1 MEVFIIKMAA
11 FLRPLFFIEIEQKN
25 LFDLAAI
32 GIFLV
37 LAIAFLSNTALRQS
51 IRITAVDFIIFFFT
65 AWSLICYLIYFEKG
79 DIRELAKLIIPL
91 LTYVV
96 AKNVLRDKSQYQAM
110 LGWMIAGFVVP
121 VILSAL
127 LIVSGKGIEV
137 MGSSKIVNYWTGI
150 ARWQGAYAGSHNLG
164 HNMVFLFFLMTVYMH
179 MARTASTGGP
189 QPFALGKRVLF
200 LVLGTAALYSLLMSQ
215 VRTTIVG
222 LFVFLT
228 YYLYVFNKR
237 LLLLGGVTAIVVFAV
252 MFPVIKPFL
261 FPDLVMMEKEDGLM
275 IESFG
280 SGRPSI
286 WADNLAYFSAL
297 PLDRQLTGVGVGNNE
312 ASSQGLDSHNDYLD
326 VLVGTGI
333 VGFLLFMMLQVA
345 LLRAILK
352 LERRDRYVYL
362 SIFAAVFVMSFVSNS
377 YVNRFG
383 LAQMYYLLLVYVEM
397 PKRKEIVSVEART
410 VESRV

>member
-11 FLRPLFFIEIEQKN
+11 FLRPLFFIEIEQEN
-25 LFDLAAI
+25 FFDLAAI

-79 DIRELAKLIIPL
+79 NIRELAKLIIPL

-96 AKNVLRDKSQYQAM
+96 AKNILRDKTQYQAM

-127 LIVSGKGIEV
+127 LIASGKGIEV
-137 MGSSKIVNYWTGI
+137 IGPSKNINYWTGI
-150 ARWQGAYAGSHNLG
+150 ARWQGVYAGAHNLG
-164 HNMVFLFFLMTVYMH
+164 HNMVFLFFLMTVYLH
-179 MARTASTGGP
+179 VARTASTGGP

-215 VRTTIVG
+215 VRTTILG
-222 LFVFLT
+222 LLVFLT

-237 LLLLGGVTAIVVFAV
+237 LLLLGGVTVVVVFAV
-252 MFPVIKPFL
+252 MLPVIKPFL
-261 FPDLVMMEKEDGLM
+261 FPDIVMMEKEGGS

-297 PLDRQLTGVGVGNNE
+297 PLDRQLAGIGVGNNE
-312 ASSQGLDSHNDYLD
+312 ASPQGLDSHNDYLY

-333 VGFLLFMMLQVA
+333 VGFLLFVMLQMA

-352 LERRDRYVYL
+352 LEGRDRYVYL

-377 YVNRFG
+377 YVSRFG
-383 LAQMYYLLLVYVEM
+383 LAQMYYLLLAYVEM
-397 PKRKEIVSVEART
+397 PKKKEIVSVETRT